1 MRSGDATFPGY
12 WIGILRKPS
21 RVRGIELP
29 LRHSQRC
36 SLGLPSIQE
45 QLDPCSSFPVS
56 FLLVENASLSFPLQ
70 LNQPLFINLN
80 WHPCFLEPGT
90 TLFQFTHSS
99 SSSCF
104 CWPGKISFLFCYPTQ
119 TQNAGST
126 YIMHRN
132 AENRLGQWPQ
142 SYNVTFVPLSTIM
155 PFLWGD
161 CLCI

>member
-21 RVRGIELP
+21 RVRGVELP

-36 SLGLPSIQE
+36 SLRLPSIQE

-56 FLLVENASLSFPLQ
+56 FLLMRMR
-70 LNQPLFINLN
+70 LFHFLCSWINLYLST
-80 WHPCFLEPGT
+80 WTGVLVFFRAWYHTIPVHLLLFLLTKEN
-90 TLFQFTHSS
+90 
-99 SSSCF
+99 
-104 CWPGKISFLFCYPTQ
+104 SFLFCYPTQ

-142 SYNVTFVPLSTIM
+142 SYAVTFVPLSTLM